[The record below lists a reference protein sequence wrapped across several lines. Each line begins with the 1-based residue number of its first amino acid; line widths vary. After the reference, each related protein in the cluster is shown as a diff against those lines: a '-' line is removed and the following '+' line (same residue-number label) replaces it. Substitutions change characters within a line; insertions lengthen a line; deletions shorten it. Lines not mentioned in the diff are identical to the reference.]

1 MQVLLL
7 PRRRASVSN
16 VAVFA
21 AALLRCTAAM
31 ATELRRRWRSDQSRC
46 RRREGRRRQL
56 ATQIRGPVSHSE
68 SRICSQRRAVQVAIA
83 LDSTPSTR
91 RLVCYM
97 AWKLTLTQLLLDPRS
112 AMAARLVFVL
122 AAALAVVIRAT
133 PSPRDS
139 PLWRYAP
146 RGRRAGTAAAR
157 RPFRPSPW
165 TGFVRRRTCAS
176 RAAVAPG
183 RAAPRAAPPTQPR
196 CSSPRPASRVVSRDS
211 PTKTRFIKGVVS

>member
-1 MQVLLL
+1 MQVLLH

-31 ATELRRRWRSDQSRC
+31 AAEHRRRWRSDQSRC
-46 RRREGRRRQL
+46 RRRGGPRRRV
-56 ATQIRGPVSHSE
+56 ATQIQGPASHSE
-68 SRICSQRRAVQVAIA
+68 SRICAQWRGVQASIA
-83 LDSTPSTR
+83 LDPTPSPR
-91 RLVCYM
+91 RLVCSM

-112 AMAARLVFVL
+112 AMATRLVVVR
-122 AAALAVVIRAT
+122 AAALAVAIRAT

-157 RPFRPSPW
+157 RPFRLSPR

-176 RAAVAPG
+176 HAAVAPG
-183 RAAPRAAPPTQPR
+183 RAAPRAAPPTSPR
-196 CSSPRPASRVVSRDS
+196 RSSPRRQR
-211 PTKTRFIKGVVS
+211 GW